1 MNYYIL
7 SAVSIITLIYF
18 VYDTLSDKIDAVKR
32 DLEYEKEC
40 LGFEKEY
47 SVKLRNDIRFCD
59 AKIDDLAKE
68 LGYERV
74 NIIEKAKWE
83 KK

>member
-32 DLEYEKEC
+32 DLEY
-40 LGFEKEY
+40 EKEY